1 LIWDAWQ
8 PDFIVLHNTGEPNL
22 ANRPNGLIYQH
33 ILGLQSYYRD
43 DQGWSGGPHLFIDD
57 LQIWVFTPLTV
68 PGVHSPSW
76 NSLALG
82 IEMLGDYDTED
93 FDLGRGAM
101 VRDNAVAAIAILSA
115 VLGIDP
121 DTMRLHREDP
131 RTTHHC
137 PGDNVNKEEFIQLVK
152 RFMGNST
159 PAEVEPPAL
168 PWPQAIIRPEEF
180 GRLRERLPIFQAAAA
195 RYKWPD
201 ELEVFMDAE
210 LGPNWIVWVLAAIDS
225 RESRFGLL
233 LDEDGL
239 GDGGHGHGE
248 LQIDDRSHGAFC
260 ASGRWRDLVASLE
273 YVHKNVIAPPSITWA
288 TILVCSG
295 KTTPPFSGVLLP
307 PTTAAPGM
315 FARPWKRGQDVD
327 ARTTGKDYSA
337 DVIERAMALKEALG

>member
-1 LIWDAWQ
+1 MWKGIVGQNFIPETFKEYVKSLTWDAWQ
-8 PDFIVLHNTGEPNL
+8 PGFIVLHNTGEPNL

-76 NSLALG
+76 NSLSLG

-137 PGDNVNKEEFIQLVK
+137 PGNNVDKIAFIQLVK
-152 RFMGNST
+152 GY
-159 PAEVEPPAL
+159 
-168 PWPQAIIRPEEF
+168 
-180 GRLRERLPIFQAAAA
+180 AA
-195 RYKWPD
+195 
-201 ELEVFMDAE
+201 
-210 LGPNWIVWVLAAIDS
+210 
-225 RESRFGLL
+225 
-233 LDEDGL
+233 
-239 GDGGHGHGE
+239 
-248 LQIDDRSHGAFC
+248 
-260 ASGRWRDLVASLE
+260 
-273 YVHKNVIAPPSITWA
+273 
-288 TILVCSG
+288 
-295 KTTPPFSGVLLP
+295 
-307 PTTAAPGM
+307 
-315 FARPWKRGQDVD
+315 
-327 ARTTGKDYSA
+327 
-337 DVIERAMALKEALG
+337 